1 MLARASDKGLI
12 RGLMRNFRPQ
22 EILTLQHADDTLLF
36 ASSDD
41 ECIRNLKIVLML
53 FEKVSG
59 MRINFHKSELIP
71 LNLDPARDHE
81 IAHLFSC
88 PFGGFLLS
96 T

>member
-41 ECIRNLKIVLML
+41 ECIRNLKIILML

-88 PFGGFLLS
+88 PLGGFLLS